1 MLGKAGGGGRW
12 GGRGG
17 GRRQTWGRTT
27 SPQGLFSRLHHQ
39 VPNPTVFWIALSKPA
54 VPSRSFP
61 AGVVFE
67 LVLVASS
74 LQPPATSPCDLHPL
88 LFLFLMLVFLPPL
101 SPFFQK
107 PGAVCEML
115 NERCGSRL
123 SSISCAACF
132 YINLSKHKHSNTAVL
147 ILHKEYIL
155 SLKKKRTQGEYSEPT
170 QAAFR
175 LLCK

>member
-1 MLGKAGGGGRW
+1 M
-12 GGRGG
+12 
-17 GRRQTWGRTT
+17 

-54 VPSRSFP
+54 VP

-67 LVLVASS
+67 LVQVASS
-74 LQPPATSPCDLHPL
+74 LQPPATSPRDLHPL
-88 LFLFLMLVFLPPL
+88 LFLFLMLVFLPPPSL
-101 SPFFQK
+101 SPLSK

-155 SLKKKRTQGEYSEPT
+155 SLKKKKDPGRIFRTNASSIQT
-170 QAAFR
+170 ALQIKWDLFAR
-175 LLCK
+175 I